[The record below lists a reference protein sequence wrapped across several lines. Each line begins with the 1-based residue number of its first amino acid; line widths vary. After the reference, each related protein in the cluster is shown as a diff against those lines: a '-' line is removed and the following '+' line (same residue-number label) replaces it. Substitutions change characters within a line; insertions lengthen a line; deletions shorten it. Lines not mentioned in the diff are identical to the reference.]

1 MMKVILSKL
10 LSNFMILQGKLIWI
24 SKRDSTVLPNGFIIH
39 FKPEDKVQVYGH
51 VTTIWKYN
59 VYGKIED
66 DGIIIDA
73 GANIGVYSLKAAE
86 KAKQVI
92 SIEPEPEIF
101 SFLKHNIEVN
111 NLKNVDPIN
120 TALSDHDGFM
130 DFYISRQFFGEAH
143 EPHPRILH
151 SAKRKYSVPC
161 VKLDSL
167 LLRYPKI
174 KEVSRI
180 KMDVEGHAAQVLAGA
195 KDTLK
200 KGIIQNFS
208 IAVYHYRNEE
218 RQIKTIMENYGY
230 VTRSKFF
237 LDGDIILYA
246 KLKR

>member
-10 LSNFMILQGKLIWI
+10 LSNFMILQGKLIWL
-24 SKRDSTVLPNGFIIH
+24 SKRDQIILPNGFKLH
-39 FKPEDKVQVYGH
+39 FTPETKTQVYGY

-59 VYGKIED
+59 VYGKIQD
-66 DGIIIDA
+66 DSVVIDA
-73 GANIGVYSLKAAE
+73 GANIGVYTLKACMH
-86 KAKQVI
+86 AKQVI

-101 SFLKHNIEVN
+101 SFLKHNIGIN
-111 NLKNVDPIN
+111 NLKNVDLIN
-120 TALSDHDGFM
+120 MALSDHDGFM
-130 DFYISRQFFGEAH
+130 PFYISRQFFGEAH

-151 SAKRKYSVPC
+151 SAKRKYTVPC
-161 VKLDSL
+161 IKLDSL
-167 LLRYPKI
+167 LLNYPRI

-200 KGIIQNFS
+200 KGIVQNFS

-230 VTRSKFF
+230 VTRSKLF
-237 LDGDIILYA
+237 LDGDIILFA
-246 KLKR
+246 ELKR

>member
-1 MMKVILSKL
+1 MIKVILSKL
-10 LSNFMILQGKLIWI
+10 LSNFMILRGKLIWL
-24 SKRDSTVLPNGFIIH
+24 SKRDSIVLPNGLNLH
-39 FKPEDKVQVYGH
+39 FKPEYQTQVYGYM
-51 VTTIWKYN
+51 TTIWKYN

-73 GANIGVYSLKAAE
+73 GANIGVYSLKAAK

-101 SFLKHNIEVN
+101 SFLKHNIEIN
-111 NLKNVDPIN
+111 NLENVQPLNI
-120 TALSDHDGFM
+120 ALSDHDGFM

-151 SAKRKYSVPC
+151 SPKRKYTVPC
-161 VKLDSL
+161 IKLDSL
-167 LLRYPKI
+167 LSVAPGI
-174 KEVSRI
+174 EEVNRI

-195 KDTLK
+195 KDTLE

-208 IAVYHYRNEE
+208 VAAYHYRAEE
-218 RQIKTIMENYGY
+218 QQIKQILESYGY

>member
-10 LSNFMILQGKLIWI
+10 LSNFMILQGKLIWL
-24 SKRDSTVLPNGFIIH
+24 SKRDQIILPNGFQLH
-39 FKPEDKVQVYGH
+39 FTPETKTQVYGY

-66 DGIIIDA
+66 DEIIIDA

-101 SFLKHNIEVN
+101 SLLKHNIEVN
-111 NLKNVDPIN
+111 NLKNVDPVN
-120 TALSDHDGFM
+120 LALSDHDGFM

-151 SAKRKYSVPC
+151 SAKRRYSVPC
-161 VKLDSL
+161 IKLDSL
-167 LLRYPKI
+167 LLKYPRI

-195 KDTLK
+195 KD
-200 KGIIQNFS
+200 
-208 IAVYHYRNEE
+208 
-218 RQIKTIMENYGY
+218 
-230 VTRSKFF
+230 
-237 LDGDIILYA
+237 
-246 KLKR
+246 KLNREHAL